1 MKKNIS
7 KKQKILKI
15 SRKLFMKYSISRVT
29 VKEISERAGVSKKT
43 IYNYFDSKND
53 LQKEVV
59 MEFLNKVTKKVNS
72 IYNNDSLDF
81 YRKIEKWINFAS
93 KFLFNLS
100 EVFIKDIQNNH
111 PDLWDLIEKYRRE
124 NILKLFSSIIKR
136 GKKEGIVK
144 DDVNIDFL
152 SELFYRNIKI
162 VTDVD
167 FIYKSENSLKK
178 NIINFVE
185 IFFTGILKSGNKF
198 DINI

>member
-1 MKKNIS
+1 MKSKKEIIVETAIQLFAENGYHNTSIS
-7 KKQKILKI
+7 KIASSAKI
-15 SRKLFMKYSISRVT
+15 SKGLM
-29 VKEISERAGVSKKT
+29 
-43 IYNYFDSKND
+43 YNYFDSKND